1 MISVQMALA
10 AGAHPVYR
18 RPRRLESNFN
28 KVTSVTQENTADLYS
43 VGRIFQHSR
52 RRWGEYIYFC
62 QKRAFLSLLDL
73 ISTGCRLLGVSLA
86 QTTVKV
92 S

>member
-1 MISVQMALA
+1 MQMALA

-18 RPRRLESNFN
+18 RPRRLESDFN
-28 KVTSVTQENTADLYS
+28 KVTSVTKENAADLYS
-43 VGRIFQHSR
+43 VGRISQHSR
-52 RRWGEYIYFC
+52 RRWVGGEYIYFC
-62 QKRAFLSLLDL
+62 QKRGSLSLLDL

-86 QTTVKV
+86 QTTAKV